1 MIPGFP
7 EPENNPCKGKKTV
20 KRWYYWFYKDAKQV
34 QKVCKGCQ
42 NKADAWAFV
51 CALPPINRE
60 VATIREIAKDMFL
73 PGSNHV
79 KRRAAFGRGVLE
91 STLKESRTYLE
102 KIIEKWGSF
111 DIRDIKVSDVG
122 NYLLGVDRSGS
133 WKKHYITVFYEIYD
147 EAAWQGLKVTLPIFP
162 TFTRAQGKTDIF
174 SSSELKRL
182 FVPENFQG
190 FAVDAETVY
199 LLFLVSAF
207 AGLRL
212 GEARALRPKQF
223 LLADKALV
231 IDGFMRGDNVRTNF
245 NKSGSESNRKFRIV
259 LLPERVCGLVENY
272 IQKKGIDAEQFLFTH
287 ENRPLRKEY
296 LETIFELTKELW
308 KIIILQSRPKEGKI
322 GIVPFDLL
330 WEKKTDLT
338 DVYGGSEQTK
348 TFFIEELVDDMKE
361 DYDEDEDEINKP
373 FELTEKKRIID
384 ITTELPNV
392 IHRPYGYYEYS
403 EMDDSNTRFMKKQ
416 ENTNTL
422 KDDIFTQ
429 VNTEENNKKKKNGD
443 DMKDLFESTE
453 E

>member
-1 MIPGFP
+1 MDYNIFQKKTVG
-7 EPENNPCKGKKTV
+7 KGKKTV
-20 KRWYYWFYKDAKQV
+20 KRWYYWFYKNGKQV

-42 NKADAWAFV
+42 NKAEAWAFV

-102 KIIEKWGSF
+102 KIIEKWGSY

-147 EAAWQGLKVTLPIFP
+147 EAACQGLKVTLPIFP

-231 IDGFMRGDNVRTNF
+231 IDGFMRGDNVRTDF
-245 NKSGSESNRKFRIV
+245 NKSGNETNRKFRIV

-272 IQKKGIDAEQFLFTH
+272 IQKRGIDAEQFLFTH
-287 ENRPLRKEY
+287 ENKPLRKEY
-296 LETIFELTKELW
+296 LETIFRKALEKAGIDLDGRKLTPHSLRYTYVTKMRRTLPVDTVRKLVGHTAEKMTEYYTRASIEDGLA
-308 KIIILQSRPKEGKI
+308 
-322 GIVPFDLL
+322 GIKD
-330 WEKKTDLT
+330 
-338 DVYGGSEQTK
+338 TK
-348 TFFIEELVDDMKE
+348 TAV
-361 DYDEDEDEINKP
+361 
-373 FELTEKKRIID
+373 
-384 ITTELPNV
+384 
-392 IHRPYGYYEYS
+392 
-403 EMDDSNTRFMKKQ
+403 
-416 ENTNTL
+416 EN
-422 KDDIFTQ
+422 
-429 VNTEENNKKKKNGD
+429 
-443 DMKDLFESTE
+443 LFD
-453 E
+453 

>member
-1 MIPGFP
+1 MDYNIFQKKTVG
-7 EPENNPCKGKKTV
+7 KGKKTV
-20 KRWYYWFYKDAKQV
+20 KRWYYWFYKDGKQV

-42 NKADAWAFV
+42 NKAEAWAFV

-102 KIIEKWGSF
+102 KIIEKWGSY
-111 DIRDIKVSDVG
+111 DIHDIKVSDVG

-231 IDGFMRGDNVRTNF
+231 IDGFMRGDNVRTDF
-245 NKSGSESNRKFRIV
+245 NKSGNESNRKFRIV

-272 IQKKGIDAEQFLFTH
+272 IQKRGIDAEQFLFTH
-287 ENRPLRKEY
+287 ENKPLRKEY
-296 LETIFELTKELW
+296 LETIFRKALEKAGIDLDGRKLTPHSLRYTYVTKMRRTLPVDTVRKLVGHTAEKMTEYYTRASIEDGLA
-308 KIIILQSRPKEGKI
+308 
-322 GIVPFDLL
+322 GIKD
-330 WEKKTDLT
+330 
-338 DVYGGSEQTK
+338 TK
-348 TFFIEELVDDMKE
+348 TAV
-361 DYDEDEDEINKP
+361 
-373 FELTEKKRIID
+373 
-384 ITTELPNV
+384 
-392 IHRPYGYYEYS
+392 
-403 EMDDSNTRFMKKQ
+403 
-416 ENTNTL
+416 EN
-422 KDDIFTQ
+422 
-429 VNTEENNKKKKNGD
+429 
-443 DMKDLFESTE
+443 LFD
-453 E
+453 

>member
-1 MIPGFP
+1 MDYNIFQKKTVG
-7 EPENNPCKGKKTV
+7 KGKKTV
-20 KRWYYWFYKDAKQV
+20 KRWYYWFYKDGKQV

-42 NKADAWAFV
+42 NKAEAWAFI

-73 PGSNHV
+73 PDSNHV

-102 KIIEKWGSF
+102 KIIEKWGSY

-231 IDGFMRGDNVRTNF
+231 IDGFMRGDNVRTDF
-245 NKSGSESNRKFRIV
+245 NKSGNESNRKFRIV

-272 IQKKGIDAEQFLFTH
+272 IQKRGIDAEQFLFTH

-296 LETIFELTKELW
+296 LETIFRKALEKAGIDLDGRKLTPHSLRYTYVTKMRRTLPIDTVRKLVGHTAEKMTEYYTRASIEDGLA
-308 KIIILQSRPKEGKI
+308 
-322 GIVPFDLL
+322 GIKD
-330 WEKKTDLT
+330 
-338 DVYGGSEQTK
+338 TK
-348 TFFIEELVDDMKE
+348 TAV
-361 DYDEDEDEINKP
+361 
-373 FELTEKKRIID
+373 
-384 ITTELPNV
+384 
-392 IHRPYGYYEYS
+392 
-403 EMDDSNTRFMKKQ
+403 
-416 ENTNTL
+416 EN
-422 KDDIFTQ
+422 
-429 VNTEENNKKKKNGD
+429 
-443 DMKDLFESTE
+443 LFD
-453 E
+453 